1 MEIYYLKKEEFLNS
15 IDISSLKKFSDN
27 REFSS
32 EEKYLEHLCGLFLTK
47 FIAKQIYNIKNT
59 EIELKNK
66 KPYFKNN
73 EIYFSVSH
81 SKNIVLVGFNNANIG
96 VDTEYMYP
104 RNYQKIMDRY
114 NKNIVN
120 PTKKDFYRFWTIH
133 EAEIKLGK
141 PPKAMF
147 STNLEN
153 DYALSCVCDD
163 VLVSNLKIKKLKIKS
178 QNINLIKELQTPQ
191 NIQLEMI

>member
-15 IDISSLKKFSDN
+15 IDINSLKKFSDN

-32 EEKYLEHLCGLFLTK
+32 EEKYIEHLCGLFLTK
-47 FIAKQIYNIKNT
+47 FIAKQVYNIKNT

-73 EIYFSVSH
+73 EIYFSVSL
-81 SKNIVLVGFNNANIG
+81 S
-96 VDTEYMYP
+96 
-104 RNYQKIMDRY
+104 
-114 NKNIVN
+114 KNIVN

-133 EAEIKLGK
+133 VAEIKLGK

>member
-15 IDISSLKKFSDN
+15 IDINSLKKFSDN

-47 FIAKQIYNIKNT
+47 FIAKQVYNIKNT

-141 PPKAMF
+141 HLKAMF
-147 STNLEN
+147 STNFEN

>member
-15 IDISSLKKFSDN
+15 IDINSLKKFSDN

-47 FIAKQIYNIKNT
+47 YIAKKVYNIKNT

-104 RNYQKIMDRY
+104 RNYQKIIRQR
-114 NKNIVN
+114 NK
-120 PTKKDFYRFWTIH
+120 K
-133 EAEIKLGK
+133 
-141 PPKAMF
+141 
-147 STNLEN
+147 
-153 DYALSCVCDD
+153 
-163 VLVSNLKIKKLKIKS
+163 
-178 QNINLIKELQTPQ
+178 
-191 NIQLEMI
+191 

>member
-1 MEIYYLKKEEFLNS
+1 MEIYYLKKEAFLNS
-15 IDISSLKKFSDN
+15 IDLNSLKEFSDN

-47 FIAKQIYNIKNT
+47 FIAKQVYNIKNT
-59 EIELKNK
+59 EIELKDK
-66 KPYFKNN
+66 KPFFKNN
-73 EIYFSVSH
+73 EIYFSISH
-81 SKNIVLVGFNNANIG
+81 SKDIVLVGFNNANIG
-96 VDTEYMYP
+96 VDTEYMHP
-104 RNYQKIMDRY
+104 RNYKKIMDRY
-114 NKNIVN
+114 NKKMVN

-147 STNLEN
+147 STYLEN
-153 DYALSCVCDD
+153 DYALSCVSDD
-163 VLVSNLKIKKLKIKS
+163 VLVLNLKIKRLQVKS
-178 QNINLIKELQTPQ
+178 QNIDLTKELQTPQ

>member
-15 IDISSLKKFSDN
+15 IDINSLKKFCDN

-47 FIAKQIYNIKNT
+47 FIAKQVYNIKNT

-133 EAEIKLGK
+133 EAEIKPCL
-141 PPKAMF
+141 
-147 STNLEN
+147 NH
-153 DYALSCVCDD
+153 
-163 VLVSNLKIKKLKIKS
+163 
-178 QNINLIKELQTPQ
+178 LQLY
-191 NIQLEMI
+191 ILRGL